1 MSQAAAVNRWRVPAL
16 AAQWLYVAATLGLTA
31 YILLPG
37 LNEGTALTALR
48 SLLAALVGAWWAVL
62 FGRYLL
68 GQGTPETDGTLRSLR
83 VFFPWLTALRLSL
96 WLLGLLSLSGA
107 AAEVNAVALTA
118 LQTLSFG
125 YIFAKNAVYGTLARY
140 ATDPANALGR
150 RRLGEWL
157 NVAAPLAL
165 AIGVINTVPLGGPG
179 EGGPGEGPAP
189 LTVAVYGLH
198 AALDLLAL
206 GLSLLALRGMP
217 APARGED

>member
-1 MSQAAAVNRWRVPAL
+1 VTAPAGASGNRWRLPAL
-16 AAQWLYVAATLGLTA
+16 TAQWLYVAASLGLTA
-31 YILLPG
+31 YTLLPG
-37 LNEGTALTALR
+37 LNEGTVVTGLR
-48 SLLAALVGAWWAVL
+48 SLLAALVGAWWAVI

-68 GQGTPETDGTLRSLR
+68 GQGTPDTDGTLRALR
-83 VFFPWLTALRLSL
+83 IFFPWLTALRLSL
-96 WLLGLLSLSGA
+96 WLIGLLALSGNVT
-107 AAEVNAVALTA
+107 AEVNPVALTA

-165 AIGVINTVPLGGPG
+165 AIGVINTVPLGGVS
-179 EGGPGEGPAP
+179 EGFR
-189 LTVAVYGLH
+189 TQDVVMYGVH

-206 GLSLLALRGMP
+206 GLSLLALREMQTP
-217 APARGED
+217 VREREA

>member
-1 MSQAAAVNRWRVPAL
+1 MTASPPAPGNRWRTPAL

-31 YILLPG
+31 YTLLPG
-37 LNEGTALTALR
+37 LNEGTVLTGLR
-48 SLLAALVGAWWAVL
+48 SLLAALVGAWWAVI

-68 GQGTPETDGTLRSLR
+68 GQGTPDTDGTLRALR
-83 VFFPWLTALRLSL
+83 LFFPWLTALRLSL
-96 WLLGLLSLSGA
+96 WLLGLLALGGDVA
-107 AAEVNAVALTA
+107 AQVNPVALTA

-125 YIFAKNAVYGTLARY
+125 YLFAKNAVYGTLARY

-165 AIGVINTVPLGGPG
+165 AIGVINTVPLRGMSAGF
-179 EGGPGEGPAP
+179 EP
-189 LTVAVYGLH
+189 LNVAIYGLH

-206 GLSLLALRGMP
+206 GLSLLALRGMRSP
-217 APARGED
+217 VQES

>member
-1 MSQAAAVNRWRVPAL
+1 MTASPPAPGNRWRTPAL

-31 YILLPG
+31 YTLLPG
-37 LNEGTALTALR
+37 LNEGTVLTGLR
-48 SLLAALVGAWWAVL
+48 SLLAALVGAWWAVI

-68 GQGTPETDGTLRSLR
+68 GQGTPDTDGTLRALR
-83 VFFPWLTALRLSL
+83 LFFPWLTALRLSL
-96 WLLGLLSLSGA
+96 WLLGLLALGGDVA
-107 AAEVNAVALTA
+107 AQVNPVALTA

-125 YIFAKNAVYGTLARY
+125 YLFAKNAVYGTLARH

-165 AIGVINTVPLGGPG
+165 AIGVINTVPLRGMSAGF
-179 EGGPGEGPAP
+179 EP
-189 LTVAVYGLH
+189 LTVALYGLH

-206 GLSLLALRGMP
+206 GLSLLALRGMRSP
-217 APARGED
+217 VQES

>member
-1 MSQAAAVNRWRVPAL
+1 MTAPAGASGNRWRLPAL
-16 AAQWLYVAATLGLTA
+16 TAQWPYVAASLGLTA
-31 YILLPG
+31 YTLLPG
-37 LNEGTALTALR
+37 LNEGTVVTGLR
-48 SLLAALVGAWWAVL
+48 SLLAALVGAWWAVI

-68 GQGTPETDGTLRSLR
+68 GQGTPDTDGTLRALR
-83 VFFPWLTALRLSL
+83 IFFPWLTALRLSL
-96 WLLGLLSLSGA
+96 WLIGLLALSGNVT
-107 AAEVNAVALTA
+107 AEVNPVALTA

-165 AIGVINTVPLGGPG
+165 AIGVINTVPLGGVS
-179 EGGPGEGPAP
+179 EGFR
-189 LTVAVYGLH
+189 TQDVVMYGVH

-206 GLSLLALRGMP
+206 GLSLLALREMQTP
-217 APARGED
+217 VREREA